1 MVAMDIELQKVSKGF
16 GALVALHPTELSI
29 PKGQYVLIVGSN
41 GAGKTTLLRLTA
53 GVSQPSSG
61 QVLICG
67 QDMRTN
73 AECRANIGLL
83 SHHSMLYEDL
93 TAEENLLFFS
103 QLYGLDE
110 ACLQVERSL
119 ELMDLSRWRHQK
131 INGFSRGMRQ
141 RLAIARATIH
151 NPSIILLDEP
161 YTGLDPVARKILQNL
176 LVELKARGHTIL
188 MATHR
193 LEEAAPLADRVIV
206 VESGSIVF
214 DQTWQGTGRELVKLF
229 EFRKE
234 QIL

>member
-1 MVAMDIELQKVSKGF
+1 MVATDIDLQKVSKRF

-29 PKGQYVLIVGSN
+29 PKGQYVLIIGSN

-53 GVSQPSSG
+53 GVSRPSSG
-61 QVLICG
+61 KVLICG
-67 QDMRTN
+67 QDLRTN
-73 AECRANIGLL
+73 TDCRANIGLL

-103 QLYGLDE
+103 KLYSVEE
-110 ACLQVERSL
+110 ANLKIERSL
-119 ELMDLSRWRHQK
+119 ELIGLSRWRHRK

-151 NPSIILLDEP
+151 NPPIILLDEP
-161 YTGLDPVARKILQNL
+161 YTGLDPMARKTLQNL
-176 LVELKARGHTIL
+176 LIQLKGHGHTFL

-206 VESGSIVF
+206 IESGSIVF
-214 DQTWQGTGRELVKLF
+214 DQTWQGTGRDLVKLF

>member
-1 MVAMDIELQKVSKGF
+1 MVAADIDLQKVSKRF

-29 PKGQYVLIVGSN
+29 PKGQYVLIIGSN
-41 GAGKTTLLRLTA
+41 GAGKTTLLRITA
-53 GVSQPSSG
+53 GVSRPSSG

-67 QDMRTN
+67 QDLRTN
-73 AECRANIGLL
+73 TDCRANIGLL

-103 QLYGLDE
+103 KLYSVEE
-110 ACLQVERSL
+110 ANLKIERSL
-119 ELMDLSRWRHQK
+119 ELIGLSRWRHRK

-151 NPSIILLDEP
+151 NPPIILLDEP
-161 YTGLDPVARKILQNL
+161 YTGLDPMARKTLQNL
-176 LVELKARGHTIL
+176 LIQLKDHGHTFL

-206 VESGSIVF
+206 IESGSIVF
-214 DQTWQGTGRELVKLF
+214 DQTWQGTGRDLVKLF
-229 EFRKE
+229 EVRKE